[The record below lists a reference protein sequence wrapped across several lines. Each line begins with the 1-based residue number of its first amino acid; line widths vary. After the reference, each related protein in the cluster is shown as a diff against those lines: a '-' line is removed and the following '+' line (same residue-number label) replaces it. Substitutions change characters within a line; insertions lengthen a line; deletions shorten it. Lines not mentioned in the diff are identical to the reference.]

1 MDSSLGKRAKKEAK
15 PSGKNKNIKR
25 AKRPKREKDRNELYP
40 PGLYI
45 EISPHSSP
53 SEVNCL
59 PTLTEA
65 MEQGLPDTI
74 WGRLR
79 ALHPKEPDLLQLFH
93 EIEIDEDEPAPKMP
107 TPFNRRLMD
116 MSVPVKETS
125 RMNEHLE
132 WTAVAKRVQPSVV
145 ADNGLIV
152 MLDLSIKAAYSF
164 RHLSA
169 DPPKFLNS
177 ISCNLNPNDWAF
189 DGSAPPWES
198 SMRES
203 VKRGDLSLL
212 VKCHS
217 VVQRQVLFNLVAAN
231 TYNRDLLLLEGLKK
245 AARIMRLE
253 WDKCLSLGSV
263 RRVNKSLIKH
273 LEVHQLSTY
282 LAILKM
288 MRFKDVQF
296 VDKQLFGWKVSKKD
310 KKAKVKCPIVQ
321 FLRSRIAVQPF
332 ICRPIRPISSLPSD
346 VLLLLLWPNVHYTG
360 VNPDEAHE
368 NCKLFFK
375 RLLPAVGKVK
385 HVIPMP
391 VDRSS
396 PRNLYFV
403 SFIRSFMEQL
413 DRVNRMQ
420 VRIGQL
426 EKTFFLFQLF
436 ALNSTRRI
444 VLVGWGVSCIPIIHA
459 VTKYDSVCAAVLMDY
474 QNLTSAGI
482 SWRNHE
488 RLQGFD
494 KPLLYVVG
502 EMSKY
507 CNVNRLLDV
516 QMKTN
521 KTKMGIVTVCNA
533 TENLS
538 VLPNALLAL
547 NASQASVNHCILEAI
562 VEFLHLVMNQ
572 TTVNPNFLL
581 RLPSLEMEQLRL
593 TVMKERME
601 KLAQVQR
608 YSMVPSTWRPPVV
621 KAKAKGNLEAAEPED
636 PQQSGTSPED
646 PLPLLTTR
654 TRAVKQPLVFDL

>member
-1 MDSSLGKRAKKEAK
+1 MDSSLGKRVKKDSK
-15 PSGKNKNIKR
+15 SSSKNKNIKK
-25 AKRPKREKDRNELYP
+25 AKRPKREKDRNELNP

-45 EISPHSSP
+45 EISPHWSQSQ
-53 SEVNCL
+53 VKCL

-65 MEQGLPDTI
+65 LEQGLPETI
-74 WGRLR
+74 WGRLH
-79 ALHPKEPDLLQLFH
+79 ALRPKEPDLLQLFH
-93 EIEIDEDEPAPKMP
+93 EIEIDENDPAPKKP
-107 TPFNRRLMD
+107 IPFNRRLMD
-116 MSVPVKETS
+116 MSFPIKEA
-125 RMNEHLE
+125 NCADEHLE
-132 WTAVAKRVQPSVV
+132 WTSVGKRVQPSVV
-145 ADNGLIV
+145 TDNGLNV
-152 MLDLSIKAAYSF
+152 MLDMSIKAAYSF
-164 RHLSA
+164 RQVSA
-169 DPPKFLNS
+169 NPPKFSNS
-177 ISCNLNPNDWAF
+177 VSCNLNSNDWAF
-189 DGSAPPWES
+189 DGNAPLWETL
-198 SMRES
+198 MRES
-203 VKRGDLSLL
+203 VKRTDVTLL
-212 VKCHS
+212 IKCHN

-245 AARIMRLE
+245 SARIMRLE

-263 RRVNKSLIKH
+263 RRVNKSLLNH

-296 VDKQLFGWKVSKKD
+296 VDKQLFGWKASKKD
-310 KKAKVKCPIVQ
+310 KKAKVKCPVVQ
-321 FLRSRIAVQPF
+321 FLRSRIAVQPY
-332 ICRPIRPISSLPSD
+332 ICGPIRPISSLPSD
-346 VLLLLLWPNVHYTG
+346 LLFLLLWPNVHYAG
-360 VNPDEAHE
+360 SNPDEAHE
-368 NCKLFFK
+368 NCKIFFK
-375 RLLPAVGKVK
+375 RLLPAVAKVK

-391 VDRSS
+391 VDRNS

-403 SFIRSFMEQL
+403 SFIKSFMEQL
-413 DRVNRMQ
+413 DR
-420 VRIGQL
+420 
-426 EKTFFLFQLF
+426 LF

-459 VTKYDSVCAAVLMDY
+459 VTKYDSLCAAILMDY

-488 RLQGFD
+488 KLEGFD

-516 QMKTN
+516 R
-521 KTKMGIVTVCNA
+521 TKMRSRIESFGYERSQMRSLETNMGTVTVCNA

-538 VLPNALLAL
+538 VLPNALFAL
-547 NASQASVNHCILEAI
+547 NVSQACVNHCILEAI
-562 VEFLHLVMNQ
+562 VEFLNLVMNR
-572 TTVNPNFLL
+572 TTVNPDFLM

-621 KAKAKGNLEAAEPED
+621 KAKTKGSLEAAEPED
-636 PQQSGTSPED
+636 PQQSGVNTEETS
-646 PLPLLTTR
+646 PLLTTR